1 MKRREFLSFVGGAA
15 ATWPLVAGAQAPK
28 VPRVGY
34 LSPSSPA
41 GQWLARNNA
50 FRQGLRELGYDEG
63 KNIVIEYRFAEGK
76 FDRLPDFAAELI
88 GLKVDVIVAVVTQ
101 ASLAARN
108 ATTTISIVMVAVS
121 DPLGSGL
128 VTSLQRPGGNITG
141 IGSMT
146 GEIVGKSLQLLNE
159 TIPNLSRVAVLWNP
173 DNAIFQAQMLKE
185 AEAAAGVL
193 GVQLQTFGARNAA
206 EIDHAFSAIAKDNAR
221 ALLVLNDPILIQ
233 HATQIVTLAER
244 NRLPAMYGQ
253 REFAVTGGLMAYGN
267 DPHVL
272 FRRAA
277 AYVDKILNGA
287 KPADLPVELPTKFE
301 LILNLKAAKA
311 LGLTFP
317 LALLGR
323 ADEVIE

>member
-1 MKRREFLSFVGGAA
+1 MKRREFLSLVGGAA
-15 ATWPLVAGAQAPK
+15 ATWPHAVGAQTPK

-41 GQWLARNNA
+41 GPWLTRNNA
-50 FRQGLRELGYDEG
+50 FLQGLRELGYDEG
-63 KNIVIEYRFAEGK
+63 KNIFIEYRFAEGK

-88 GLKVDVIVAVVTQ
+88 WLKVDVIVAVVTQ
-101 ASLAARN
+101 ASLAGRN
-108 ATTTISIVMVAVS
+108 ATTTIPIVMVAVS
-121 DPLGSGL
+121 DPVGSGL

-141 IGSMT
+141 IGSLT
-146 GEIVGKSLQLLNE
+146 AEIVGKSLQLLNE

-173 DNAIFQAQMLKE
+173 GNAIFQAQVLKE

-193 GVQLQTFGARNAA
+193 GMQLQMFGASNVA
-206 EIDHAFSAIAKDNAR
+206 EIDHAFSAIAKDDAR

-233 HATQIVTLAER
+233 HGIQIVTLAER
-244 NRLPAMYGQ
+244 HRLPTMYGQ
-253 REFAVTGGLMAYGN
+253 REFAVAGGLMAYET
-267 DPHVL
+267 DFHVL

-277 AYVDKILNGA
+277 GYVDKILKGA
-287 KPADLPVELPTKFE
+287 KPADLPIELPTKFE
-301 LILNLKAAKA
+301 LIINLKAAKA

>member
-1 MKRREFLSFVGGAA
+1 MDLARSRSQPLSKYSLEPIRYRLLSQGPDMRRREFLSFVGGAA
-15 ATWPLVAGAQAPK
+15 ATWPLVAGAQTPK

-41 GQWLARNNA
+41 GQWLTRNDA

-128 VTSLQRPGGNITG
+128 VTGLQRPGGNITG

-173 DNAIFQAQMLKE
+173 GNAIFQAQMLKE
-185 AEAAAGVL
+185 AEAAAGML

-206 EIDHAFSAIAKDNAR
+206 EIDHAFGNSKGQCEGAAG
-221 ALLVLNDPILIQ
+221 
-233 HATQIVTLAER
+233 AER
-244 NRLPAMYGQ
+244 PDTYSAWDTDRYSSGTEPSASHVWAAGICCYRRTDGLWQRSPRLVSACSSLC
-253 REFAVTGGLMAYGN
+253 R
-267 DPHVL
+267 
-272 FRRAA
+272 
-277 AYVDKILNGA
+277 
-287 KPADLPVELPTKFE
+287 
-301 LILNLKAAKA
+301 
-311 LGLTFP
+311 
-317 LALLGR
+317 
-323 ADEVIE
+323 